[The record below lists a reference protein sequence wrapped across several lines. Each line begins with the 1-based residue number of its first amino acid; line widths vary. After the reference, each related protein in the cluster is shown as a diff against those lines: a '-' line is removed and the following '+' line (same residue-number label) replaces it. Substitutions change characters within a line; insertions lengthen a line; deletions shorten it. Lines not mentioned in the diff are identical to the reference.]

1 MSAEM
6 IEVKQ
11 IGVSEFEVVV
21 ADEGSK
27 TVHVVTLDNSYY
39 ERLTQGKITRKEL
52 IKLSFEFL
60 LEREPKESILSRFNL
75 DVITRYF
82 PEYEEKMRIE

>member
-1 MSAEM
+1 M

-11 IGVSEFEVVV
+11 ISEGEFEVVV
-21 ADEGSK
+21 EDEGSK
-27 TVHVVTLDNSYY
+27 TRHVVTLDNSYY
-39 ERLTQGKITRKEL
+39 ERLTQGKITRREL
-52 IKLSFEFL
+52 IQRSFEFL
-60 LEREPKESILSRFNL
+60 LERESKESILSRFNL